1 MSALQVSILLAV
13 RNEQAYLPTAL
24 ASLQKQSLRSWELI
38 VVDDGS
44 RDRTTDILRDAARR
58 DRRIRH
64 FTRPAKGLV
73 AALNFGLRQCRAPL
87 IARMDGDDLCHP
99 RRLERQARFLWNHPH
114 IDLVA
119 AQVRHFP
126 AWRISDGMRAYQDWQ
141 NRLLGHEEILRDLFV
156 ESPFAHPSVM
166 MRKKVLLQA
175 GGYQAQP
182 WAEDYDLWLRLAAGG
197 ARFARLPKV
206 LFYWRDRARRLTRT
220 AENCSAEAF
229 RACKIHHLKKE
240 FLKNQRHITL
250 WGAGIEGKAW
260 RTALLHAGVEVTRW
274 LEVDPRKIG
283 QRIHGAPVLPI
294 EALQPGGAPVLVTIG
309 SRKARPEVR
318 RWAKEKGLYEG
329 RDFIIVT

>member
-13 RNEQAYLPTAL
+13 RNEQTDLPAAL
-24 ASLQKQSLRSWELI
+24 ASLHTQSLRSWELI
-38 VVDDGS
+38 AVDDGS
-44 RDRTTDILRDAARR
+44 RDRTADILRDAARR
-58 DRRIRH
+58 DPRIRY
-64 FTRPAKGLV
+64 FQRPAQGLV
-73 AALNFGLRQCRAPL
+73 AALNFGLRQCRSPL

-119 AQVRHFP
+119 VQVRHFP
-126 AWRISDGMRAYQDWQ
+126 AWRISDGMHAYQAWQ
-141 NRLLGHEEILRDLFV
+141 NALLAHEDIMLDLFV
-156 ESPFAHPSVM
+156 ESPFVHPSVM
-166 MRKKVLLQA
+166 IRKKVLLQA
-175 GGYQAQP
+175 GGYQAHP

-197 ARFARLPKV
+197 ARFARLPQR
-206 LFYWRDRARRLTRT
+206 LFYWRDHPRRLTRT
-220 AENCSAEAF
+220 AAHCSAEAF
-229 RACKIHHLKKE
+229 RACKIHHLKKN
-240 FLKNQRHITL
+240 FFKNQRQVTL

-260 RTALLHAGVEVTRW
+260 RTALLEAGFEVTRW

-294 EALQPGGAPVLVTIG
+294 ESLQPGGPPVLVTIG

-318 RWAKEKGLYEG
+318 CWAREKGLNEG